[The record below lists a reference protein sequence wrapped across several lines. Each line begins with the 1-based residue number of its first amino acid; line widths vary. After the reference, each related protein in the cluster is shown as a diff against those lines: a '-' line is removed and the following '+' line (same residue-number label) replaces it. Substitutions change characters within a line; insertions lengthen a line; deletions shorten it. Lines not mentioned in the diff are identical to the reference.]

1 MKCCRDQEMV
11 EKIVASLNLKILPRD
26 LKTKD
31 TRALLQSIM
40 MQWLPLS
47 KAVLI
52 SVVEQLPPPPA
63 AQKER
68 MPHIIQSA
76 PGQEAASED
85 VKNALIN
92 FSTAPETPVVA
103 YVSKMVSVP
112 GSELK
117 KMRRVQLSAEE
128 MRELGRKRTI
138 ELARKLAAEANGTA
152 EIEEINDEDF
162 SPEKETVVEEPDKEH
177 LIGFARVYS
186 GMVKTGQELYVLG
199 PKYSPL
205 VPGQHVQKVTVS
217 DLYYMMGK
225 DLEALNEVPA
235 GNVFGIAGLE
245 GKILK
250 SGTLVSAENGG
261 LNLAGVN
268 LGSAPIVRVALEPR
282 NPSEMGKLVEGLKL
296 LEQAD
301 PCAEYI
307 VQDNGEH
314 VILTAGELH
323 LEVWQALPGV
333 EPMTDGFVAMFEG
346 SQRAIRED

>member
-1 MKCCRDQEMV
+1 MNLLCCSDQEMV
-11 EKIVASLNLKILPRD
+11 EKIVTSLNLKILPRD
-26 LKTKD
+26 MKTKD
-31 TRALLQSIM
+31 TRSLLQSIM

-52 SVVEQLPPPPA
+52 SVVEQLPSPPA
-63 AQKER
+63 AQKDR
-68 MPHIIQSA
+68 MPHIIESA
-76 PGQEAASED
+76 PGKEAVSKDFKDA
-85 VKNALIN
+85 ITN

-112 GSELK
+112 ASELK

-138 ELARKLAAEANGTA
+138 ELARRLAAEANGTA
-152 EIEEINDEDF
+152 APPIEHSDDEDL
-162 SPEKETVVEEPDKEH
+162 SADAAAEEEEPEKEH

-186 GMVKTGQELYVLG
+186 GTIKTGQELYVLG

-205 VPGQHVQKVTVS
+205 QPDQHIQKVKVS

-225 DLEALNEVPA
+225 DLEALDEVPA

-250 SGTLVSAENGG
+250 SGTLVSAEHGG

-282 NPSEMGKLVEGLKL
+282 NPSEMGKLVEGLKM

-323 LEVWQALPGV
+323 LEVWESITRTKIPATNALCS
-333 EPMTDGFVAMFEG
+333 DA
-346 SQRAIRED
+346 

>member
-1 MKCCRDQEMV
+1 MNLLCCSDQEMV
-11 EKIVASLNLKILPRD
+11 EKIVTSLNLKILPRD
-26 LKTKD
+26 MKTKD
-31 TRALLQSIM
+31 TRSLLQSIM

-63 AQKER
+63 AQKDR
-68 MPHIIQSA
+68 MPHIIESA
-76 PGQEAASED
+76 PGKEAVSKDFKDA
-85 VKNALIN
+85 ITN

-112 GSELK
+112 ASELK
-117 KMRRVQLSAEE
+117 KTRRVQLSAEE
-128 MRELGRKRTI
+128 MREMRRKRTM

-152 EIEEINDEDF
+152 APPIGDADDEDL
-162 SPEKETVVEEPDKEH
+162 SPEKEGGAEEEPDREH

-186 GMVKTGQELYVLG
+186 GTIKTGQELYVLG

-205 VPGQHVQKVTVS
+205 QPDQHIQKVKVS

-225 DLEALNEVPA
+225 DLEALDEVPA

-250 SGTLVSAENGG
+250 SGTLVSAEHGG

-323 LEVWQALPGV
+323 LEVWDNLHPQAG
-333 EPMTDGFVAMFEG
+333 ANN
-346 SQRAIRED
+346 